1 MLNNSL
7 LYKIH
12 SSHFCILPP
21 VLPLFGAAG
30 RTAIPTEETRC
41 KKLLIL
47 RILLPTCM
55 VALACDL
62 ICCSFICHR
71 EHLLA
76 LVYCPHTSTSLLY
89 LHVAKTNSTPNAAS
103 VWSTTEAL
111 KTDVHPQQREGKSTI
126 YQKTDRLEGCSTS
139 PGFCLLCSTRALH
152 SVVVLAK
159 QHPIVRNHTH
169 LVFPYIV
176 VAAVVMSFTSV
187 LHKSIAESPTMKGSE
202 NELF

>member
-1 MLNNSL
+1 ML
-7 LYKIH
+7 YTIR

-21 VLPLFGAAG
+21 SLPLFGAAG
-30 RTAIPTEETRC
+30 RIAIPTEETRC
-41 KKLLIL
+41 KKLFIL

-62 ICCSFICHR
+62 ICCRFICDR
-71 EHLLA
+71 EHLLV

-103 VWSTTEAL
+103 VWPTTEAL
-111 KTDVHPQQREGKSTI
+111 KTDVRPQQREGKSTI

-139 PGFCLLCSTRALH
+139 PGLCLLCSTRALH

-176 VAAVVMSFTSV
+176 VATVVMSFTSV
-187 LHKSIAESPTMKGSE
+187 LHKSIAESPTMKGNK